1 MPGVSRHTGDMDGVT
16 QAPSDEESQPRRSR
30 RRPRRVVWLLVG
42 LALIVVFLG
51 PVWTRIRAA
60 AVLADALELPVVR
73 PFAAEVERRPTMAGG
88 VEGDRYDPLPE
99 PTRPPMVLV
108 PGATPAGRED
118 PRVIRLAEAMARTKM
133 TVFVPELEVYAQDLV
148 RQDVDDIA
156 AAAAA
161 LAAEQDQPVVLFGT
175 SFGGSLCLLAAADP
189 RLEGQV
195 GQVGS
200 FGGYF
205 DLLGVV
211 QAATTGYSLIGD
223 ERIPWPADPRAEEI
237 VTDRLLGLLDPALRP
252 AIRGTLAGRRDPATL
267 PETGRA
273 VVELLHNDDPA
284 RTYPLSGVLPR
295 ELLDRI
301 AEVSPASVAQ
311 DLDVEVVAMHAV
323 DDPVLPYGELLRL
336 GDHLPDARLI
346 TVTSFEHVD
355 FQDWSIGDTPGII
368 ADLWRV
374 WGFATDLLH
383 S

>member
-1 MPGVSRHTGDMDGVT
+1 MDGVT
-16 QAPSDEESQPRRSR
+16 QTPPDEESQPHRSR
-30 RRPRRVVWLLVG
+30 RRRRRVWLLVG
-42 LALIVVFLG
+42 LALIVMFLE
-51 PVWTRIRAA
+51 PVRTRIRAA

-73 PFAAEVERRPTMAGG
+73 PFAAEVERRHTMAGS
-88 VEGDRYDPLPE
+88 VEGDRYDPLSE

-205 DLLGVV
+205 DLLGVL

-223 ERIPWPADPRAEEI
+223 ERFPWPADPRAEEI
-237 VTDRLLGLLDPALRP
+237 VTDRLIGLLDPALQP
-252 AIRGTLAGRRDPATL
+252 AIRETLAGRRDPGTL

-295 ELLDRI
+295 ELLDRV
-301 AEVSPASVAQ
+301 AGVSPASVAQ

-355 FQDWSIGDTPGII
+355 LQDWSIGDTPGII

-374 WGFATDLLH
+374 WGFATDLLDP
-383 S
+383 